1 MFSNQS
7 TPFLS
12 PTMYDGQ
19 YLYPSYSCDQLLAPP
34 SYYTHCKSEPN
45 VACHSNQYMML
56 NTVEQLERHSFLS
69 NSLNLIGN

>member
-45 VACHSNQYMML
+45 VACHNNQ
-56 NTVEQLERHSFLS
+56 
-69 NSLNLIGN
+69 